1 MEGAAKDR
9 RWLQFVI
16 SFIKMRVGLTSKWA
30 VWSKGI
36 LESKDFAAALI
47 QYNLTQIE
55 KNRGLPPPHTLSD
68 FHSPVSGL
76 RLTTIYDIYKAA
88 TMAKPI
94 WDQLLYVIAR
104 RMKIEMRYGV
114 DGFEWYHERIKN
126 ILRKH
131 DEYEAAQASG
141 KLKYDTELSLQFKDE
156 LENPVCGLITMPLKD
171 RDRARQ
177 KAFEDYGEND
187 PGPAIV
193 YLNDIVRASI
203 ICITEDQIAGLLK
216 AIYTTPNLSVI
227 SVKNRFKTQCPNGYR
242 DILVTAYVN
251 FVVENNDDDDD
262 AKINDN
268 IYGFICE
275 LQIHHYDMY
284 YASLE
289 NKTYQYYKYFRTFF
303 GTSGRNPKQLSL
315 KLKVLKKMDQIS
327 NDSDQLDQFM
337 RDFLESNG
345 RASRE
350 LDRLIVFYE
359 LFKKTKEH
367 ELAEML
373 LKNIMQQ
380 LKSRIQQLDP
390 STNNEA
396 ILQYKVKLVEIL
408 VHLSTHFRL
417 LSRFKE
423 SQQYCEEAL
432 GECTIVRG
440 RQTKECAIILL
451 KLSDIYSCQNMFNDA
466 GKCCSEAHKILSEVY
481 PEDNGINFN
490 VLNALQL
497 VAENLEDRREW
508 VQARDTYKLLLS
520 HRIKVTGKSS
530 PDVAATYTILGNI
543 EEFLSNYNQS
553 IEYHSI
559 AKDMYEAFYGAD
571 HAAVSGALTSI
582 AHNYDQ
588 LGMIKKSLS
597 HHFCALE
604 TRQKCYNHANEESKL
619 ETNDHVAD
627 SYSNIALLLFEIDN
641 IPKSVEYLEKALK
654 IREAYNKS
662 SPSRISDIL
671 LATSMNN
678 LAKVLTHHR
687 TAGPQDLVNLRRAL
701 NLLTDAYT
709 YKAAKYGVKHVA
721 IQQILYNQAVAHD
734 LNEYVGTKLAVL
746 KKKKE
751 AAEAAAIEEL
761 ERQRKAADGDAVD
774 ENQSVA
780 ESVAS
785 KSLADDSVTSSMLES
800 SYATSVSMS
809 QQDSVNNSVA
819 ASIAGQDD
827 QNTAP
832 IAPVVV
838 PEEKYASVLDKSP
851 FDMLSAYQGDQALN
865 KCIDII
871 NEMVEFRDKSE
882 YDAAMDCYA
891 SLEAEIR
898 NCRAYNEN
906 NVLHALLQ
914 SQLGCLKEDQNMYP
928 EAQKCFEVVLGILY
942 NVYGEECIHPYIA
955 SSLMNYAGS
964 LKAQYKYDV
973 ALDKYLEAHD
983 MLLKLYRQ
991 SKGETNEYEDTD
1003 DIANCLHCLS
1013 QCFLGVEDFEKAVTY
1028 CEEAYDMR
1036 CRLHGP
1042 DHPDATSALNTMGII
1057 LLAENRLEE
1066 AEELFEKVLKMRE
1079 KVCGQKHQAYGTLAN
1094 NVAMANYVYFDL
1106 AKAGRTLCYSMDIKQ
1121 NHIGP
1126 HSLDYLTTLRN
1137 LMSILSLQNDK
1148 EYLPFIENA
1157 ERILSKALTE

>member
-9 RWLQFVI
+9 RWLKFVI
-16 SFIKMRVGLTSKWA
+16 SFIKMRVDLTSRWA

-47 QYNLTQIE
+47 QYDLAQIE
-55 KNRGLPPPHTLSD
+55 KNHGLPPPHTLSD

-76 RLTTIYDIYKAA
+76 RMTTIYDIYNAA

-94 WDQLLYVIAR
+94 WDQLLYVLAR

-131 DEYEAAQASG
+131 DEYEVAQASG
-141 KLKYDTELSLQFKDE
+141 KLKYDTELSLKFKDE

-203 ICITEDQIAGLLK
+203 ICVTEDQIAGLLK
-216 AIYTTPNLSVI
+216 AIYSTPNLSVV
-227 SVKNRFKTQCPNGYR
+227 SVKNRFKMQCPNGYR

-251 FVVENNDDDDD
+251 FVVENDDDDD
-262 AKINDN
+262 AKIDDN

-275 LQIHHYDMY
+275 LQIHHYEMY

-289 NKTYQYYKYFRTFF
+289 INTYQYYKYFRTFF
-303 GTSGRNPKQLSL
+303 GTSGKNPKQLSL

-327 NDSDQLDQFM
+327 NDANQLDQFM
-337 RDFLESNG
+337 KDFLESNG

-350 LDRLIVFYE
+350 LERLMVFYE
-359 LFKKTKEH
+359 LFKKTKEY

-380 LKSRIQQLDP
+380 LKSRIQQSDP
-390 STNNEA
+390 STSNETVV
-396 ILQYKVKLVEIL
+396 QYKLKLVEIL

-432 GECTIVRG
+432 GECTVVHG
-440 RQTKECAIILL
+440 RKTKECAIIML
-451 KLSDIYSCQNMFNDA
+451 KLSDIYSCQNMYDDA
-466 GKCCSEAHKILSEVY
+466 GKYCNEAYKVLSEVY
-481 PEDNGINFN
+481 PEESGINFN
-490 VLNALQL
+490 VLTALQL

-508 VQARDTYKLLLS
+508 LQARDTYELLLS

-530 PDVAATYTILGNI
+530 PDVASTYTILGNI
-543 EEFLSNYNQS
+543 EEFVSNFNQS
-553 IEYHSI
+553 IEYHSM

-588 LGMIKKSLS
+588 LGMINKSLS

-604 TRQKCYNHANEESKL
+604 IRQRCYNHASEANKL
-619 ETNDHVAD
+619 EANDHVAD
-627 SYSNIALLLFEIDN
+627 SFSNIALLLFEISN
-641 IPKSVEYLEKALK
+641 VPKSVEYLEKALK
-654 IREAYNKS
+654 IREAYNES
-662 SPSRISDIL
+662 SPSRISNIL

-687 TAGPQDLVNLRRAL
+687 TSGPQDSANLRRAL
-701 NLLTDAYT
+701 KLLSDAYK

-734 LNEYVGTKLAVL
+734 LDEYVVTKLAVL

-751 AAEAAAIEEL
+751 AAEAAAIKEL
-761 ERQRKAADGDAVD
+761 ELQMKADGDAID

-780 ESVAS
+780 GSIAS
-785 KSLADDSVTSSMLES
+785 KSLAEESAASSILES
-800 SYATSVSMS
+800 SDATSVSMS
-809 QQDSVNNSVA
+809 QQNSVA
-819 ASIAGQDD
+819 NGATASIVGQDD
-827 QNTAP
+827 QSTAP
-832 IAPVVV
+832 GVPVDV
-838 PEEKYASVLDKSP
+838 PEERYANVLDKSP
-851 FDMLSAYQGDQALN
+851 FDMLSAYQCDPVLN

-871 NEMVEFRDKSE
+871 DEMVEFRDKSE
-882 YDAAMDCYA
+882 YDSAMNCYA
-891 SLEAEIR
+891 TLEAEIKK
-898 NCRAYNEN
+898 CRAYNEN
-906 NVLHALLQ
+906 TVLHALMM
-914 SQLGCLKEDQNMYP
+914 SQLGCLKEDQNMHP
-928 EAQKCFEVVLGILY
+928 EAQQCFEVVLRILY
-942 NVYGEECIHPYIA
+942 DVYGEESIHPYIS
-955 SSLMNYAGS
+955 SSLMHYAGS
-964 LKAQYKYDV
+964 LKAQYKYDM

-991 SKGETNEYEDTD
+991 SKGDTNEYEDTD
-1003 DIANCLHCLS
+1003 DIAQCLHSIS
-1013 QCFLGVEDFEKAVTY
+1013 QCFWGVEDFEKGATY

-1042 DHPDATSALNTMGII
+1042 DHPDASSTLNTMGII
-1057 LLAENRLEE
+1057 LMADNRFDE

-1079 KVCGQKHQAYGTLAN
+1079 KVCGQKHQAYGTIAN

-1157 ERILSKALTE
+1157 ERILSSALTK